1 MPIHTIRSKAHK
13 HSLSIKLDKFLI
25 IIAGYLPADDGMAWD
40 QTAVIVDI

>member
-1 MPIHTIRSKAHK
+1 MPIYATHSKAHK

-40 QTAVIVDI
+40 RTAVTVDI